1 MVKQKAQLMIDYY
14 LDSQIAPVSQIDIN
28 HDMHQKLLKSAI
40 RITQTLHGQNDL
52 LIFDEARAHLFK
64 ELLPYWAGF
73 KFSLTNTSDETLL
86 PLTKQERQLRERLD
100 EFLNAKPPSPND
112 FKLPPLSP
120 RPNST
125 PLGYQTNR
133 PLQSNHNN
141 INIVFSLATG
151 IKYKDDKHNLQSDKD
166 SLENKKNSLINRVQ
180 VAK

>member
-1 MVKQKAQLMIDYY
+1 MIDYY
-14 LDSQIAPVSQIDIN
+14 LDSQIAPVTQIDIN

-64 ELLPYWAGF
+64 ELLPYWAGY
-73 KFSLTNTSDETLL
+73 KFSLSNINDDTQL

-133 PLQSNHNN
+133 PSEKSSHTNL
-141 INIVFSLATG
+141 NIVFSLATG
-151 IKYKDDKHNLQSDKD
+151 IKYKDDKHNLQPDKD
-166 SLENKKNSLINRVQ
+166 NLDNKKNSLINRVQ